1 MAVQGAA
8 IRGFLVSASNR
19 GCAVGP
25 RIQGLGARAAA

>member
-1 MAVQGAA
+1 VQGAA
-8 IRGFLVSASNR
+8 IRGFLVSASNC